1 MPVCAAINVRKE
13 DVDVALGDKGTVG
26 KSGKSPFFYGY
37 TGFENISDA
46 EKHAIKEKWSKD
58 AEYLIDKPYM
68 DNLIDESSARRD
80 DLLSWGLGGKP
91 KKESSVQVIERT
103 MVTDLMVQG
112 GHAIGAIG
120 FSMDRDEVVI
130 IHANAVVM
138 CSGSG
143 AFKSPGYAC
152 CSLTHDGDAMA
163 YRAGG
168 KISGK
173 EFGAGSAGV
182 VDDFGDSDNLGAS
195 LGLEISF
202 DIFSGGADR
211 AAVRSAAAEQRAYEN
226 DLKIT
231 AKKEIRTA
239 LATVAAAM
247 QTFELQEEN
256 TDLMETTRDLDDAGQ
271 ASLVRMNEAQNN
283 LVSSQGDLADA
294 RMSLRLAREE
304 LDYYTG
310 RIISE

>member
-1 MPVCAAINVRKE
+1 LDESIHEHEDKAAGLTPVALGKKYKEQRLSFNVPQALIKDKSMVNNGNTYSPSLDSIVSKRIQTDVLVVGGGIAGVFAAINARKE
-13 DVDVALGDKGTVG
+13 DVDVALVDKGTVG

-46 EKHAIKEKWSKD
+46 EKQAIKEKWSKD

-91 KKESSVQVIERT
+91 KEEFGLRFRKKVVESGVQVIERT

-120 FSMDRDEVVI
+120 FSLDRDEMVI
-130 IHANAVVM
+130 IHANVVVM

-143 AFKSPGYAC
+143 AFKSPGYAI

-168 KISGK
+168 EISGK
-173 EFGAGSAGV
+173 EFVDFHTTGS
-182 VDDFGDSDNLGAS
+182 
-195 LGLEISF
+195 
-202 DIFSGGADR
+202 
-211 AAVRSAAAEQRAYEN
+211 EN
-226 DLKIT
+226 P
-231 AKKEIRTA
+231 A
-239 LATVAAAM
+239 
-247 QTFELQEEN
+247 
-256 TDLMETTRDLDDAGQ
+256 DLMRIRGQ
-271 ASLVRMNEAQNN
+271 VCS
-283 LVSSQGDLADA
+283 
-294 RMSLRLAREE
+294 
-304 LDYYTG
+304 
-310 RIISE
+310 